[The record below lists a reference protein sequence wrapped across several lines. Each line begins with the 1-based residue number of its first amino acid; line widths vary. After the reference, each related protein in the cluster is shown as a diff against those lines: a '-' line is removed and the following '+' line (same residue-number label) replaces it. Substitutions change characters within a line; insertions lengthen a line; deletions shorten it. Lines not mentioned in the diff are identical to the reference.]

1 MPTIVNPYK
10 ADTSFGDMF
19 TGIAD
24 TLFGPKATQAEL
36 LRQKANTAR
45 RENEFM
51 PLVAEG
57 LRTPGFDPGL
67 LTSHAVQA
75 GITPEILFGHRSGA
89 NIAAMDPT
97 TLNTPAG
104 KAAITQNLL
113 SQPKFSYSGTP
124 QAHDADIAARS
135 ATALAQQ
142 DKVIL
147 ADELKNQREVLQ
159 VHDATNPL
167 GYSSITRAEFLKNP
181 GKYVQVAPTD
191 IFKSAQAGKLFPGWA
206 DPNKL
211 AYLDANT
218 KPEAVWNWVAID
230 PNTGKQIQGTT
241 VDKMTDITTKQ
252 SLPPGHVLQS
262 TGAAGGLQTMTGAL
276 GTSTKTALDENV
288 MAGEEAL
295 GLAGRIRTMVENN
308 PGIIGPAGNALR
320 FGQNVTDVVASL
332 QGLMGGTEK
341 AGVDLEKARMTV
353 RQTLGPTADRLFPEI
368 FSTDLNKVETLHGL
382 LTYKVARALNKG
394 GSLSNMDVEKA
405 RALVGTPDSWIKGPT
420 EFLNRLRATEGE
432 LAIELDN
439 NKKRRQQNQ
448 ATAPGATTTPSA
460 VPPGAPTPAPGAT
473 APATTYALPPDVAP
487 PNFVIVP

>member
-36 LRQKANTAR
+36 LRQKANAAR
-45 RENEFM
+45 RENEYL

-57 LRTPGFDPGL
+57 LRTPGYDPSL
-67 LTSHAVQA
+67 LSGNAVMA
-75 GITPEILFGHRSGA
+75 GVTPEQLFGHRSGA
-89 NIAAMDPT
+89 NIAGMDPA

-104 KAAITQNLL
+104 KALITQNLL

-124 QAHDADIAARS
+124 QAHDADLANRQ
-135 ATALAQQ
+135 ATVLAQQ
-142 DKVIL
+142 DKILL
-147 ADELKNQREVLQ
+147 ADKLKNERDLIQ

-167 GYSSITRAEFLKNP
+167 GYSSITRAEFLNNP

-206 DPNKL
+206 NPNQL
-211 AYLDANT
+211 SYLGADT
-218 KPEAVWNWVAID
+218 KPESVWNWVAID
-230 PNTGKQIQGTT
+230 PATGKQVQGTT

-252 SLPPGHVLQS
+252 PLPAGHVLQS

-295 GLAGRIRTMVENN
+295 GLAGRLRTMVEAN
-308 PGIIGPAGNALR
+308 PNIIGLAGNTLR
-320 FGQNVTDVVASL
+320 FGQNVTDVVSSFQSL
-332 QGLMGGTEK
+332 LGGPQK

-353 RQTLGPTADRLFPEI
+353 RQALGEQADRIFPEI
-368 FSTDLNKVETLHGL
+368 FSADLNNVQTLHAL

-394 GSLSNMDVEKA
+394 GTLSNMDVEKA
-405 RALVGTPDSWIKGPT
+405 RSLIGTPDSWIKGPT
-420 EFLNRLRATEGE
+420 EFLNRLRSTEGE
-432 LAIELDN
+432 LAIELEN
-439 NKKRRQQNQ
+439 NKKRRAQNQ
-448 ATAPGATTTPSA
+448 ASAPGATTTPSA
-460 VPPGAPTPAPGAT
+460 VPPGGTA
-473 APATTYALPPDVAP
+473 APANPTTYALPPDVAP